1 MQVQDDPRA
10 GRARRGERAPAQRRL
25 DVVGVDDAR
34 AGALDGVGD
43 LGRAEAAEQQPAGRV
58 ARRESAAESRSRTSA
73 SSPSSV
79 RISQA
84 RSSTARSS
92 PPGTR

>member
-1 MQVQDDPRA
+1 MPAVILLLHNRYRVP
-10 GRARRGERAPAQRRL
+10 GGEERA
-25 DVVGVDDAR
+25 V
-34 AGALDGVGD
+34 
-43 LGRAEAAEQQPAGRV
+43 
-58 ARRESAAESRSRTSA
+58 ESRSRTSA
-73 SSPSSV
+73 SSPSSL